1 MEIQVVLYHQNMA
14 ELAMQGVTHDKL
26 EQINKKLDLIT
37 PKANSTRLLAAHG
50 KKILQSYRRS

>member
-1 MEIQVVLYHQNMA
+1 METQVVLYHQNMA

-37 PKANSTRLLAAHG
+37 PKATSTRLLAAHG
-50 KKILQSYRRS
+50 KKILQSF